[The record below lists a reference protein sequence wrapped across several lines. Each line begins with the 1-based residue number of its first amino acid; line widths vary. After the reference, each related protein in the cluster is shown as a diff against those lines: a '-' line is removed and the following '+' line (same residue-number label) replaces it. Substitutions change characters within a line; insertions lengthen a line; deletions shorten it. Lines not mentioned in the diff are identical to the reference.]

1 MKRHDRIFSGGIIIV
16 LFVILT
22 IPSKSQNPIDD
33 AIEQLSSDNVQGY
46 IQPLLDGFGAN
57 LNSGFPGSARIR
69 KAGLTFR
76 LQVVGMGTLIGD
88 AEKTYLATPPE
99 PYPQEPIETA
109 TVFGGEGAIVSI
121 PAGAR
126 YRFQN
131 GQIDTRIIPFAVPQ
145 LTIGDFL
152 GTQATIRYLPIP
164 AFEEYPEI
172 NLFGIG
178 VRHSISQ
185 YFPFFPVDV
194 AVGGFY
200 QTLSVG
206 EYLDT
211 KATAF
216 AAQVSKTFFLLT
228 LYGGLQYETTDVNLS
243 YTYTGPLP
251 TGSASDRNVSINFK
265 TENKFRTTAGV
276 ALSLRVI
283 FLHADISVGNVT
295 VISAGIGLG
304 I

>member
-1 MKRHDRIFSGGIIIV
+1 MQICNGVVRGSILIV
-16 LFVILT
+16 LFVALA

-57 LNSGFPGSARIR
+57 INSGFPGSARIR

-76 LQVVGMGTLIGD
+76 LQIVGMGTLIGD
-88 AEKTYLATPPE
+88 DEKTYLATPPE
-99 PYPQEPIETA
+99 PFTQEPVETA
-109 TVFGGEGAIVSI
+109 TIFGGDGSVVSH
-121 PAGAR
+121 PAGAK

-145 LTIGDFL
+145 VTIGDFF

-164 AFEEYPEI
+164 SVDDFPEVK
-172 NLFGIG
+172 LFGIG
-178 VRHSISQ
+178 IRHSVSQ
-185 YFPFFPVDV
+185 YLPLIPIDIAAGV
-194 AVGGFY
+194 FY

-211 KATAF
+211 KATAVSVQ
-216 AAQVSKTFFLLT
+216 ASKTFLVLT
-228 LYGGLQYETTDVNLS
+228 LYGGLQYESTDVTLS
-243 YTYTGPLP
+243 YTYTGPL
-251 TGSASDRNVSINFK
+251 TSGDRNVSLNFK
-265 TENKFRTTAGV
+265 TENKFRTTAG
-276 ALSLRVI
+276 AAFSLGTI
-283 FLHADISVGNVT
+283 FLHADISVGKVT
-295 VISAGIGLG
+295 VLSAGIGLG